1 MLKTGKLDNKLL
13 EDIVFKY
20 IRHRRPEVLTRPG
33 IGEDCAVIDFG
44 PYECVVSTDPITAAA
59 AQAGVLAIHVSCN
72 DIASNGVAPLGV
84 MLAVL
89 LPEGTREDEVRD
101 IMRKAAE
108 AAEESNVEIIG
119 GHTEITAAVT
129 KPVIISTAIGRA
141 EKGASQNAKTMRP
154 GDFFLLTKQAGLEGT
169 GIIASD
175 FRRRLANVLSD
186 AEISEAEAMLSR
198 VSVVREG
205 VIAGRIGTSG
215 MHDVTEGGV
224 LGAVW
229 EMCEISGTGAEI
241 WEDAIPVAAVT
252 KKICAH
258 FGIDGLRLISS
269 GSMLIAARP
278 EKKDLLLSAVREAG
292 VDISCIGVVKERET
306 GLSVIS
312 GDVRRGIEPPG
323 ADEIYKVTS
332 ENP

>member
-13 EDIVFKY
+13 EEIVFRH

-33 IGEDCAVIDFG
+33 VGEDCAVVDFG
-44 PYECVVSTDPITAAA
+44 PYECVLSTDPITAAS
-59 AQAGVLAIHVSCN
+59 AQAGLLAIHVSCN

-89 LPEGTREDEVRD
+89 LPEGTKEEEIRE
-101 IMRKAAE
+101 IMRRAAE
-108 AAEESNVEIIG
+108 AAEELEVEIIG

-141 EKGASQNAKTMRP
+141 EKGASQSAKDMRP
-154 GDFFLLTKQAGLEGT
+154 GDFLLLTKQAGMEGT
-169 GIIASD
+169 GILAHDCERRIAHA
-175 FRRRLANVLSD
+175 L
-186 AEISEAEAMLSR
+186 SEAELREAKSMLSR

-205 VIAGRIGTSG
+205 VIAGRIGTAG

-229 EMCEISGTGAEI
+229 EMCEISGTGAEL

-252 KKICAH
+252 RRICERL
-258 FGIDGLRLISS
+258 GIDGLRLISS

-278 EKKDLLLSAVREAG
+278 AKKDALLSAVRAAG
-292 VDISCIGVVKERET
+292 VEIACIGVVKARDA
-306 GLSVIS
+306 GVCMI
-312 GDVRRGIEPPG
+312 RRDGARLPVDPPDT
-323 ADEIYKVTS
+323 DEIYKVRGL
-332 ENP
+332 

>member
-1 MLKTGKLDNKLL
+1 MLKLGKLDNKLL
-13 EDIVFKY
+13 EDIVFRH

-33 IGEDCAVIDFG
+33 IGDDCAVLDFG
-44 PYECVVSTDPITAAA
+44 PYECVLSTDPITAAA
-59 AQAGVLAIHVSCN
+59 AQAGLLAIHVSCN

-89 LPEGTREDEVRD
+89 LPKGTEEGEVREL
-101 IMRKAAE
+101 MRRAAE
-108 AAEESNVEIIG
+108 AAEELDVEIIG

-129 KPVIISTAIGRA
+129 KPVIISTAVGRA
-141 EKGASQNAKTMRP
+141 EKGASQNAKDMRP
-154 GDFFLLTKQAGLEGT
+154 GDFLLLTKQAGLEGT
-169 GIIASD
+169 GIIAND
-175 FRRRLANVLSD
+175 FAQRLTYMLR
-186 AEISEAEAMLSR
+186 EAELREAQAMLSR

-205 VIAGRIGTSG
+205 VIAGRIGTAG

-252 KKICAH
+252 RKICAH
-258 FGIDGLRLISS
+258 FDIDCLRLISG

-278 EKKDLLLSAVREAG
+278 EKKDALLSAIRTAG
-292 VDISCIGVVKERET
+292 TEVACIGVVQER
-306 GLSVIS
+306 
-312 GDVRRGIEPPG
+312 DAGIFMVSCDTRQPVDPPG
-323 ADEIYKVTS
+323 ADEIYKVL
-332 ENP
+332 ERV